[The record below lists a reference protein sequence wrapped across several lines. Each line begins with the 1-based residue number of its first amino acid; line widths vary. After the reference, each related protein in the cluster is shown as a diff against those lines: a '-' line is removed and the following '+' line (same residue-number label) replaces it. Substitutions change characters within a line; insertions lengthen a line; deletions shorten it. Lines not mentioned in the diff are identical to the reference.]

1 MNKFDYCYHLSKDEV
16 DAAEKFADKIVIP
29 EDEVCIALSEKNQ
42 AEVDLLSPPNS
53 HGWNGSDIDTL
64 KSTDDPRLRNLLASR
79 LVKGDEPLHDGIT
92 DEVLAD
98 TCVPIDLDY
107 SNIDRLSSSVED
119 LRASIRIANDK
130 INADKAAA
138 LTANSVDNV
147 VDPKP
152 V

>member
-1 MNKFDYCYHLSKDEV
+1 MNKFNYCYHLTKDEV
-16 DAAEKFADKIVIP
+16 DAAEKFASNIVIP
-29 EDEVCIALSEKNQ
+29 EDQVCIALSEKNQ

-79 LVKGDEPLHDGIT
+79 LVKGDEPLHEGIT

-98 TCVPIDLDY
+98 TCVPVDLDY

-119 LRASIRIANDK
+119 LRSSVRIAKDK
-130 INADKAAA
+130 INAENSAVLAAK
-138 LTANSVDNV
+138 SVEIVDN
-147 VDPKP
+147 PKP

>member
-1 MNKFDYCYHLSKDEV
+1 MNKFDYCYHLSIKEV
-16 DAAEKFADKIVIP
+16 DAAEQFAAQIVIP
-29 EDEVCIALSEKNQ
+29 EDKVCIALYEKNQ

-79 LVKGDEPLHDGIT
+79 LVKGDEPLHEGIT

-98 TCVPIDLDY
+98 TCVPVDLDY
-107 SNIDRLSSSVED
+107 SNIERLSSSVED
-119 LRASIRIANDK
+119 LRSSVRIANDK
-130 INADKAAA
+130 IKADNAAVLAAKSA
-138 LTANSVDNV
+138 EIVDN
-147 VDPKP
+147 PKP

>member
-1 MNKFDYCYHLSKDEV
+1 M
-16 DAAEKFADKIVIP
+16 
-29 EDEVCIALSEKNQ
+29 
-42 AEVDLLSPPNS
+42 LSPINS

-79 LVKGDEPLHDGIT
+79 LVKGDEPLHEGIT

-119 LRASIRIANDK
+119 LRSSVRIANAK
-130 INADKAAA
+130 INADNAAA
-138 LTANSVDNV
+138 LAAKSAEKVD
-147 VDPKP
+147 DPKP